1 MKIISINA
9 IPEAEVKR
17 LMKVGDYTYN
27 IKLQYMHMENIDID
41 DLKFVERLKE
51 IGLKNDEAIAKLVDL
66 KPTHPELIRELLIE
80 YGEGDI
86 DIDKI
91 IKIFSK

>member
-17 LMKVGDYTYN
+17 LMKSGDYTYN
-27 IKLQYMHMENIDID
+27 IKLQYLHMEDIDVD
-41 DLKFVERLKE
+41 DLKYVDKLKE